1 MPEKDKESDILKKN
15 NVNTPENEDRE
26 EEAAEEETGPEPLGW
41 DFIDGIFKKI
51 YKKLFL
57 QKPKSINLPSM
68 PCCTARRS
76 ALIPSSRC
84 ASSRGCR

>member
-51 YKKLFL
+51 YKNTEPLHYGNISPFGEK
-57 QKPKSINLPSM
+57 
-68 PCCTARRS
+68 
-76 ALIPSSRC
+76 
-84 ASSRGCR
+84 